1 MTSAKLFL
9 LGMERDLRWVD
20 TNYYRYVARDGSPSS
35 NLEGGLLRLS
45 FVSQESDEVF
55 WHNMVKKVDKETE
68 RMEKGEIHFY
78 SKGNEDSAIRKYK
91 FNDAYL
97 VEFSEIF
104 HSWGTENMQ
113 IILTISPAI
122 QNYGYS
128 QDFVKHWQVSSLPT
142 QPTYYQPKEET
153 EDRIIY
159 INGHFYNKDGT
170 FEGKINEPDFEGSV
184 EDVYV
189 CDGKSTQKNKN
200 GNDLVTYN
208 NTKLLK
214 ENDVKITHEKFINL
228 ASIAYGECSLEYN
241 LDVKLELFAIAYVNF
256 KHPKNVAYGKDS
268 AGAISFRKRENE
280 KRNGTVMQTALAAVI
295 NALTDGKDYSNGAD
309 SWDGVDV
316 LTGRFDAKWKQ
327 ENHFRQR
334 VHGKRKGITDPK
346 NLSQTFYSNV
356 KKALENKISN
366 PKISESLQKDY
377 QNKLDNLKDLIIY
390 KEEYEVV
397 NKQDKL
403 KYTPCFEILATHAGS
418 IFYKELK

>member
-9 LGMERDLRWVD
+9 LGMERELLWVD

-45 FVSQESDEVF
+45 FVSQESDDVF

-78 SKGNEDSAIRKYK
+78 SKGNEDSPIRKYT

-97 VEFSEIF
+97 IEFSEIF

-153 EDRIIY
+153 EERIIH

-214 ENDVKITHEKFINL
+214 ENDVKITHEKFIIS
-228 ASIAYGECSLEYN
+228 ASTVYGESSIGYGII
-241 LDVKLELFAIAYVNF
+241 DKYELFAIASVHKRN
-256 KHPKNVAYGKDS
+256 KTAYGVNSPVAKKFREKKD
-268 AGAISFRKRENE
+268 EE
-280 KRNGTVMQTALAAVI
+280 RNGTSMIHAIAAEI
-295 NALTDGKDYSNGAD
+295 NVLENGEDFSNGAKQ
-309 SWDGVDV
+309 WDGAEQTHLPKDEDSSSNGEFMFKVNVMGWDITDE
-316 LTGRFDAKWKQ
+316 LYDKWKLIVSSKFGTKYFNVPQ
-327 ENHFRQR
+327 KKFA
-334 VHGKRKGITDPK
+334 VK
-346 NLSQTFYSNV
+346 NYRDM
-356 KKALENKISN
+356 KNKDRIR
-366 PKISESLQKDY
+366 
-377 QNKLDNLKDLIIY
+377 LKSVAQYGLTMFWTEVNILKP
-390 KEEYEVV
+390 KEET
-397 NKQDKL
+397 K
-403 KYTPCFEILATHAGS
+403 
-418 IFYKELK
+418 

>member
-1 MTSAKLFL
+1 
-9 LGMERDLRWVD
+9 MERDLLWVD

-45 FVSQESDEVF
+45 FVSQESDDIF

-142 QPTYYQPKEET
+142 QPTYYQPKQET

-189 CDGKSTQKNKN
+189 CDGKSTQKSKN

-228 ASIAYGECSLEYN
+228 ASTVYGESSFPYLKKDDEILKFEMFSIASVNYN
-241 LDVKLELFAIAYVNF
+241 YKETAFGENSTAA
-256 KHPKNVAYGKDS
+256 KD
-268 AGAISFRKRENE
+268 FRKRTIEE
-280 KRNGTVMQTALAAVI
+280 RNNTKMQLAISAII
-295 NALTDGKDYSNGAD
+295 NALTGGTDYSNGARY
-309 SWDGVDV
+309 WDGKEQALYSEDDDRIRDEDKKYVIHMNTRGWSILDEHY
-316 LTGRFDAKWKQ
+316 KNWKEAIGSSFQ
-327 ENHFRQR
+327 APQM
-334 VHGKRKGITDPK
+334 K
-346 NLSQTFYSNV
+346 YSP
-356 KKALENKISN
+356 SG
-366 PKISESLQKDY
+366 
-377 QNKLDNLKDLIIY
+377 
-390 KEEYEVV
+390 V
-397 NKQDKL
+397 NKDKITYESTAVWGRTIFWKDV
-403 KYTPCFEILATHAGS
+403 KYVQEI
-418 IFYKELK
+418 KK

>member
-1 MTSAKLFL
+1 
-9 LGMERDLRWVD
+9 MERELLWVD
-20 TNYYRYVARDGSPSS
+20 TNYYRYLARDGSPSS

-142 QPTYYQPKEET
+142 QPTYYQPKQET

-189 CDGKSTQKNKN
+189 CEGKSTQKSKN
-200 GNDLVTYN
+200 GNDLMTYN

-228 ASIAYGECSLEYN
+228 ASTVYGESSFPYLKKEDETLKFEMFSIASVNYN
-241 LDVKLELFAIAYVNF
+241 YKETAFGENSTAA
-256 KHPKNVAYGKDS
+256 KD
-268 AGAISFRKRENE
+268 FRKRGIEE
-280 KRNGTVMQTALAAVI
+280 RNNTKMQLAISAII
-295 NALTDGKDYSNGAD
+295 NALTGGIDYSNGARY
-309 SWDGVDV
+309 WDGKEQALYSEDDDRIRDEDKKYVIHMNTRGWNILDEHYKNWKETIGSSFQAPQMKYSPSGINKGKITYESTAVWGRTIFWKDV
-316 LTGRFDAKWKQ
+316 KYVQ
-327 ENHFRQR
+327 E
-334 VHGKRKGITDPK
+334 I
-346 NLSQTFYSNV
+346 
-356 KKALENKISN
+356 KK
-366 PKISESLQKDY
+366 
-377 QNKLDNLKDLIIY
+377 
-390 KEEYEVV
+390 
-397 NKQDKL
+397 
-403 KYTPCFEILATHAGS
+403 
-418 IFYKELK
+418 

>member
-9 LGMERDLRWVD
+9 LGTERDLLWVD
-20 TNYYRYVARDGSPSS
+20 TNYYRHVGRDGSPSS

-45 FVSQESDEVF
+45 FVSQESDDVF

-97 VEFSEIF
+97 IEFTEIF
-104 HSWGTENMQ
+104 NSWGTENMQ

-128 QDFVKHWQVSSLPT
+128 HDFVKYWQVSALPT
-142 QPTYYQPKEET
+142 QPIYYQPKEET

-208 NTKLLK
+208 NTKKL
-214 ENDVKITHEKFINL
+214 DITHEVLLAFASVIHAESSGSKNESYAIGNVTMNFINDGGSRQIPTL
-228 ASIAYGECSLEYN
+228 EDAVMYDNNFAQGATQDYLSIFKD
-241 LDVKLELFAIAYVNF
+241 LDDRNTKFAMGAAINAIANSQGIPGF
-256 KHPKNVAYGKDS
+256 
-268 AGAISFRKRENE
+268 I
-280 KRNGTVMQTALAAVI
+280 
-295 NALTDGKDYSNGAD
+295 DYSGGANGWDGIDLISSKWSNSHRGYTWSED
-309 SWDGVDV
+309 SKELLLTYKKDNNGGVDV
-316 LTGRFDAKWKQ
+316 SKFTYKKDEYQISATKIIDKTIYTNITTGRGEKKQ
-327 ENHFRQR
+327 
-334 VHGKRKGITDPK
+334 
-346 NLSQTFYSNV
+346 S
-356 KKALENKISN
+356 KIRFH
-366 PKISESLQKDY
+366 L
-377 QNKLDNLKDLIIY
+377 
-390 KEEYEVV
+390 
-397 NKQDKL
+397 
-403 KYTPCFEILATHAGS
+403 
-418 IFYKELK
+418 